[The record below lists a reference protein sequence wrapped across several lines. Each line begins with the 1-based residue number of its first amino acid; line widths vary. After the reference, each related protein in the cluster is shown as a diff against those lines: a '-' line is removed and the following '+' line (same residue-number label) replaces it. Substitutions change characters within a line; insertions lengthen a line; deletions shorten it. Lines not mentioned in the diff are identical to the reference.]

1 MTILENLK
9 TLTDKSEQNLKT
21 GIDQIRYELARKGL
35 TKTPSGA
42 EQYMVQSA
50 KLLTDEVLD
59 ILAEVRSFISKPK
72 EWELIRHSINGFIDA
87 QYDAFYSFLVD
98 NWQQSS
104 SQVTSQLLSLKA
116 SVLRESHSYIDRQ
129 KIKLSKGE
137 QLAKD
142 MVKIFYCGLA
152 AGIVG
157 FLIRLLF
164 SR

>member
-9 TLTDKSEQNLKT
+9 TLTEKSEQNLKT
-21 GIDQIRYELARKGL
+21 GTEQIRYELARKGL

-42 EQYMVQSA
+42 EQYLEQSV
-50 KLLTDEVLD
+50 KLLTNEVLD

-72 EWELIRHSINGFIDA
+72 EWELIRSSMNGFIDT
-87 QYDAFYSFLVD
+87 QYDAFYDFLVN
-98 NWQQSS
+98 NWQQPS

-116 SVLRESHSYIDRQ
+116 SILRESHSYIDRQ

-137 QLAKD
+137 QLLND

>member
-9 TLTDKSEQNLKT
+9 TLTEKSEQNLKT
-21 GIDQIRYELARKGL
+21 GTEQIRYELARKVL

-42 EQYMVQSA
+42 EQYLEQSA

-59 ILAEVRSFISKPK
+59 ILAEVRAFVSKPK
-72 EWELIRHSINGFIDA
+72 EWELIRRSLNGFIDT
-87 QYDAFYSFLVD
+87 QYDAFYDFLVN
-98 NWQQSS
+98 NWQQPS

-116 SVLRESHSYIDRQ
+116 SILRESHSYIDRQ

-137 QLAKD
+137 QLLSD